1 MVGISKMNIM
11 FQNFTVFRAFCIFV
25 QFQKIESLLTKL
37 HIKIN
42 FLQQMKKLNLR
53 KTTLYQILDCKYLQI
68 HANLRAICAKQKFLV
83 IFWVK

>member
-53 KTTLYQILDCKYLQI
+53 ETTS
-68 HANLRAICAKQKFLV
+68 
-83 IFWVK
+83 